1 VAGVLS
7 LPQQTLETE
16 RTETDFF
23 FVSVEDGG
31 GFGVRVGSG
40 SQEIGACIATRFA
53 IAPNRER
60 YGERKDIR
68 EKLFFV
74 LFKRRN
80 ICGGANYEISP
91 ELRRRQIFL
100 LKPTDNIR
108 EGKVHFTP
116 Y

>member
-74 LFKRRN
+74 LFKRR
-80 ICGGANYEISP
+80 
-91 ELRRRQIFL
+91 RIFVAAL
-100 LKPTDNIR
+100 ITRLAPS
-108 EGKVHFTP
+108 
-116 Y
+116 